1 MRKVTYCA
9 ATTFDGFIA
18 REDGVVDWINMDE
31 EVRREAMA
39 ELGKFF
45 ESIDTIL
52 MGRKTYEAA
61 LGFEP
66 DPYPPGKKRYVFSHT
81 LKEVQDPNAKIVS
94 ENAGEFIRSLKNED
108 GKGIWLAGGSNL
120 AKTLFD
126 EDLIDEI
133 RLGVHPVLLGSG
145 IRLIPDIQHQVNL
158 ELADFKA
165 YKGGVFA
172 ISYRV
177 KRSV

>member
-1 MRKVTYCA
+1 MRRVTYCA

-31 EVRREAMA
+31 DVRRQAMA

-61 LGFEP
+61 LAYDP
-66 DPYPPGKKRYVFSHT
+66 DPYPAGKKRYVFSRT
-81 LKEVQDPNAKIVS
+81 LKELKGANAELVS

-108 GKGIWLAGGSNL
+108 GKGIWLAGGGNL

-145 IRLIPDIQHQVNL
+145 IRLVPDISHQVNL
-158 ELADFKA
+158 ELTDLKS

-172 ISYRV
+172 ISYQV